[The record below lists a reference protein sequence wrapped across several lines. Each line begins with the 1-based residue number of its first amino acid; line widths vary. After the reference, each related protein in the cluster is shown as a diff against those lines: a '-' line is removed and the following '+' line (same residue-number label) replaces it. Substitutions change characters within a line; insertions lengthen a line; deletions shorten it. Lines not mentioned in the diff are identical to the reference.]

1 MRSGCPPKPWR
12 RRTRFGGFRRRHKK
26 DHGCKA
32 VGLHCDQDLRSG
44 ERCTTSSDWTFS
56 QLVAHQG
63 LRHRPG
69 LALQESV
76 GDCKCQSWAAPPPF
90 IFPGTSTR
98 CESQNVP
105 VSLAAGGRK
114 GMRSFLCSRSA
125 RPLKGLA
132 RRPQSK
138 APHALAWLGIEL
150 GTNDT
155 RSGRPSA
162 RHQGERL
169 GHA

>member
-90 IFPGTSTR
+90 HLPWD
-98 CESQNVP
+98 
-105 VSLAAGGRK
+105 L
-114 GMRSFLCSRSA
+114 
-125 RPLKGLA
+125 
-132 RRPQSK
+132 
-138 APHALAWLGIEL
+138 HALRKSECPRFSRRRGAQGHEEL
-150 GTNDT
+150 SLLPERAPSEGP
-155 RSGRPSA
+155 RSTAAVKSASRP
-162 RHQGERL
+162 RL
-169 GHA
+169 AGY